1 LTLKDKKVDS
11 HKLASIVDPTCPTQ
25 DVDGQKPHSVTG
37 QGVEKKKKVKSKL
50 SFDVLL
56 AKYKRDIRRKEAN

>member
-1 LTLKDKKVDS
+1 LPHTRCRWTK
-11 HKLASIVDPTCPTQ
+11 ASF
-25 DVDGQKPHSVTG
+25 G